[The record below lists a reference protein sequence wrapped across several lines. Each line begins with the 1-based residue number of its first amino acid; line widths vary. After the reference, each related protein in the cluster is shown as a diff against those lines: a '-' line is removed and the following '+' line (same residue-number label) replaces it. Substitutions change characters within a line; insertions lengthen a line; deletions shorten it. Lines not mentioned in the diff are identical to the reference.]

1 MKTPA
6 LFKEYIWL
14 VNTIYRAKRISLAE
28 INDKWMRTE
37 MSEGMPLSRT
47 TFNRHKDAIEDIFGI
62 YIDCDRKDGYR
73 YYIDNEEVLRENSV
87 QNWMLSTLTVNN
99 LISESMTIQNRIVL
113 ENIPSEGEHLERVIH
128 AMKENKRITIR
139 YKRYQSPEARSF
151 LLSPYCIKLF
161 RQRWY
166 LLGQFDD
173 GGFAMFSFDR
183 MEDVAVTE
191 QTFKM
196 DKDFDASEFF
206 GECFGVVIGDGSKP
220 VRVVLRAF
228 GLERNYM
235 RDLPLHHTQK
245 EILTSEEGDF
255 ADFELFLRPTF
266 DFMGQLLSRGS
277 RIKVLEPQSLAEEI
291 REWHE
296 EAARNYREK

>member
-28 INDKWMRTE
+28 INDKWQRTE

-62 YIDCDRKDGYR
+62 YIDCDRRDGYR
-73 YYIDNEEVLRENSV
+73 YYIGNEEVLHENTV

-99 LISESMTIQNRIVL
+99 LISESMSIQNRIVL
-113 ENIPSEGEHLERVIH
+113 ENIPSEGEHLEQVIH

-183 MEDVAVTE
+183 MEEVAITDE
-191 QTFKM
+191 TFKM
-196 DKDFDASEFF
+196 DRDFDASEYF
-206 GECFGVVIGDGSKP
+206 GECYGVVIGDGSQP
-220 VRVVLRAF
+220 VRIVLRAF
-228 GLERNYM
+228 GMERFYL

-245 EILTSEEGDF
+245 ELQCDEKQDF
-255 ADFELFLRPTF
+255 ADFELIVRPTT
-266 DFMGQLLSRGS
+266 DFKGQLLSRGAWL
-277 RIKVLEPQSLAEEI
+277 KVLEPQWLADEM
-291 REWHE
+291 RQWHE
-296 EAARNYREK
+296 DSARIYQKK